1 MWLPF
6 FLSFPS
12 AALAAALAGLPV
24 PPAAPDSPLA
34 LAAALERRIVS
45 GEGIALPAADVSVVL
60 KAGSVDLGLGDWP
73 EEFLSR
79 AGETVSVSV
88 SPETG
93 FYEFSDES
101 GETFYTLVPAAPTT
115 GNWVAPFRRAGDAP
129 APVDPLYHPS
139 RVVMLWRLSGRE
151 EPVGALA
158 AGAAGGRRQALRSA
172 PAAAT
177 NLQFAALSLSSASN
191 TVFFSATWPQ
201 ESPPPGGLLD
211 LYETDSLSPMAW
223 RRVASFPATNPPP
236 ARFALPWPALAEE
249 PQRHVHDASCTA
261 VTNLVVSPLDG
272 VTPYTNIVWTCLSPG
287 LRRSSVPSA
296 FFRLG
301 TRHDTDGDGLPDALE
316 TLCLGTD
323 PASPDTDGDGL
334 SDSDEVTTGTDPC
347 SPDTDGDGLL
357 DQEELATLGTD
368 PCNPDTDGDGIPDG
382 DETGY
387 TRTLPGLF
395 WHDSSERTVF
405 TANRTAPIDNAV
417 WTYVPPTGG

>member
-1 MWLPF
+1 MRTDAKLRRGALPLAVSALF
-6 FLSFPS
+6 
-12 AALAAALAGLPV
+12 AALSAQAGLPV

-34 LAAALERRIVS
+34 LAAALERAIVS

-79 AGETVSVSV
+79 AGETVCVSV

-93 FYEFSDES
+93 FYEFSDET
-101 GETFYTLVPAAPTT
+101 GETFYTVVPAVPTT
-115 GNWVAPFRRAGDAP
+115 ENWVAPFRRAGDVP
-129 APVDPLYHPS
+129 ASADSLYHSS
-139 RVVMLWRLSGRE
+139 RVVMLWRLLGPDPSARLQ
-151 EPVGALA
+151 PP
-158 AGAAGGRRQALRSA
+158 AGGAPRA
-172 PAAAT
+172 PALPAAPT
-177 NLQFAALSLSSASN
+177 NLQFAALSLSSVSN
-191 TVFFSATWPQ
+191 TIYFSATWPQ
-201 ESPPPGGLLD
+201 ESPPPCGLLD
-211 LYETDSLSPMAW
+211 LYETDSLSPVAW

-236 ARFALPWPALAEE
+236 ARFVLPWPALAEE
-249 PQRHVHDASCTA
+249 PQRHVHDSSCTA
-261 VTNLVVSPLDG
+261 VTNFVVSPLDG
-272 VTPYTNIVWTCLSPG
+272 VTPYTNVVWTCLSPG

-301 TRHDTDGDGLPDALE
+301 TRHDTDGDGI
-316 TLCLGTD
+316 T
-323 PASPDTDGDGL
+323 
-334 SDSDEVTTGTDPC
+334 
-347 SPDTDGDGLL
+347 
-357 DQEELATLGTD
+357 
-368 PCNPDTDGDGIPDG
+368 DG